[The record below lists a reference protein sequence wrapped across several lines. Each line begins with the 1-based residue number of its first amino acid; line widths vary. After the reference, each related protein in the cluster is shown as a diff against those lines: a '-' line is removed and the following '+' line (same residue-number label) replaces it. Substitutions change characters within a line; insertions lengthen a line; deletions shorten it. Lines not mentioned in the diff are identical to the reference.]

1 MPTLCDTGPLVA
13 LIDRGQGDLHRIC
26 QEALKALSGPLL
38 TTWPC
43 FTEAMFLLGRERGW
57 SGQEALWRYVSKGAL
72 VIHLSTEEET
82 ERMQALMEQYKDT
95 PMDLADASLV
105 ALAEVLAVRRIFTLD
120 SDFHVY
126 RIHGKDA
133 FEVFP

>member
-13 LIDRGQGDLHRIC
+13 LIDRAQGRLHKRC
-26 QEALKALSGPLL
+26 QEALSMLSGPLF

-57 SGQEALWRYVSKGAL
+57 SGQEALWRYIKKNAL
-72 VIHLSTEEET
+72 VIHPSTEDEIT
-82 ERMQALMEQYKDT
+82 RMQALMEQYKDT

-105 ALAEVLAVRRIFTLD
+105 ALAEALAVRRIFTLD